1 MQRGFVLK
9 EMRNFDGALAAF
21 NRAAELDSKSPWP
34 PVGRGEVFND
44 KKDNQRAIAE
54 FDSAIR
60 LDPTYAT
67 AYSNRAYA
75 YFRKGDLDRPQ
86 GRE

>member
-1 MQRGFVLK
+1 MARSPPSIERASWSRNHRGLQSAV
-9 EMRNFDGALAAF
+9 A
-21 NRAAELDSKSPWP
+21 
-34 PVGRGEVFND
+34 EVFND